1 MLFQRENENHYGVV
15 LSVIVTI
22 IPIGVMVNAVWVS
35 GGRGGRHEIV
45 RLQNQVDALM
55 SQLGLL
61 DQQVQELKGRS
72 HQPCTG
78 ITPTSTNWI
87 GYPFGG
93 MYVDV
98 DTSACGFEP
107 QPKYFTSTT
116 GKAKH
121 CRLTGATSIYFDDH
135 DSFRIYM
142 STDSVTAAQA
152 KENSYQWR
160 IQWVAFPDNTD

>member
-1 MLFQRENENHYGVV
+1 MLFQRENENHYF
-15 LSVIVTI
+15 T
-22 IPIGVMVNAVWVS
+22 IGVMVNAVWVS

-55 SQLGLL
+55 TQLGLL
-61 DQQVQELKGRS
+61 DQQVQELEGRS

-87 GYPFGG
+87 GYPCGG

-107 QPKYFTSTT
+107 GTQPKYFTSTT
-116 GKAKH
+116 G
-121 CRLTGATSIYFDDH
+121 
-135 DSFRIYM
+135 
-142 STDSVTAAQA
+142 
-152 KENSYQWR
+152 
-160 IQWVAFPDNTD
+160 